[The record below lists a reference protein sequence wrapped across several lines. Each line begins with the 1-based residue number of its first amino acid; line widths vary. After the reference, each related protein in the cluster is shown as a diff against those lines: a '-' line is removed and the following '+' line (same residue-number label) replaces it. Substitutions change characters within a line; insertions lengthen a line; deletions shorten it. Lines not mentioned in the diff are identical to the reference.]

1 MIRSCTLASH
11 WLALSLAVFSSAAQA
26 QSCPNKVVR
35 LVVPYAPGGGADTL
49 ARLLAGKLGELLKQN
64 FIVENKP
71 GANTMLA
78 TEHVIRQP
86 PDGCTL
92 LYVDSALAN
101 NPAFYKLGY
110 SGDKDLAPVALV
122 ARIPL
127 ILVAGARVPVQTV
140 PELLVA
146 SKKKPGS
153 LSYASYG
160 QGSSAHLAGA
170 LMEQSAGIRLLHVPY
185 KGGAQA
191 MTDLLGGQVDLAFLT
206 IPSVLKQ
213 EGKIQRVAVTSASR
227 VPAIPEVPTVAETLP
242 GFDASGW
249 NGIVAPAGTPPE
261 AISRLNE
268 ALNAVLRSTE
278 MTNRYR
284 QEGLVSDPQSPQAF
298 AAMIAAETR
307 RVGEIVRKAGI
318 TVH

>member
-1 MIRSCTLASH
+1 MIRSCTVAAH
-11 WLALSLAVFSSAAQA
+11 WLALSLAVLTSPVQA
-26 QSCPNKVVR
+26 QNCPNKVVR
-35 LVVPYAPGGGADTL
+35 LVVPYAPGGGADAL
-49 ARLLAGKLGELLKQN
+49 ARLLAGKVGKQLKQS

-78 TEHVIRQP
+78 TEHVVRQP
-86 PDGCTL
+86 ADGCTL
-92 LYVDSALAN
+92 LYVDSSLAN
-101 NPAFYKLGY
+101 NPAFYKLSY
-110 SGDKDLAPVALV
+110 SVDKDLTPVALV

-127 ILVAGARVPVQTV
+127 ILVAGARVPVHTV
-140 PELLVA
+140 PELLAA

-160 QGSSAHLAGA
+160 RGSSAHLAGA
-170 LMEQSAGIRLLHVPY
+170 LMEQSAGISLLHVPY

-213 EGKIQRVAVTSASR
+213 EGKINRVAVTSTSR
-227 VPAIPEVPTVAETLP
+227 VPAIPDVPTVAETLP

-249 NGIVAPAGTPPE
+249 NGIVAPAGTPPDVI
-261 AISRLNE
+261 ARLNA
-268 ALNAVLRSTE
+268 ALNDVLRSAE
-278 MTNRYR
+278 MTNKYR
-284 QEGLVSDPQSPQAF
+284 QEGLISDPLSPPAF

-307 RVGEIVRKAGI
+307 RVGEIVKKAGI
-318 TVH
+318 TVN